1 MPEPMSD
8 DAREAPPKR
17 SALRS
22 GWTTGACATAATTA
36 AYTALLTG
44 AFPDPVTI
52 TLPRGQQPSFALA
65 REELGDGC
73 AMVAIVKDAGDDP
86 DVTHLALIRSTV
98 RHGAPGSG
106 VTFFAGTGVGIITL
120 PGLPVPVGEPAIN
133 PVPRQMMR
141 DAIQTIAKKY
151 GRPADVAIEIS
162 VDHGEELARKTWNP
176 RLGIVGG
183 LSILG
188 TTGIV
193 VPYSCSAWIDSIR
206 KGIDVAVAM
215 GHPHVAGCTGSTSE
229 RVVMGL
235 YPLANEALLDM
246 GDFAGAVLKYLKRH
260 PVPRLTIAGGLAKM
274 SKLAAGHMDLHSG
287 RSHVDMGFLADLA
300 RGAGADPALAAS
312 IRTANTGLGALHMCQ
327 AEGVPLGDAVAM
339 AARDAALVVLG
350 GAPVRVDTI
359 CIDRAGVIVGRAQ
372 PAGPT
377 DSTHHHLRGPAPS
390 S

>member
-1 MPEPMSD
+1 MSETNGKG
-8 DAREAPPKR
+8 AMGGREAQLKR
-17 SALRS
+17 SGLRS

-36 AYTALLTG
+36 AYAALLTG
-44 AFPDPVTI
+44 EFPDPVTI
-52 TLPRGQQPSFALA
+52 TLPKGQQPSFALA
-65 REELGDGC
+65 REERGDGW
-73 AMVAIVKDAGDDP
+73 AMAAIVKDAGDDP
-86 DVTHLALIRSTV
+86 DVTHLALVRSTV

-106 VTFFAGTGVGIITL
+106 VTFSAGPGVGTITL
-120 PGLPVPVGEPAIN
+120 PGLPLAVGEPAIN

-141 DAIQTIAKKY
+141 EAVEAIATQH

-206 KGIDVAVAM
+206 SGIDVAVAM

-229 RVVMGL
+229 RVVMDEYRL
-235 YPLANEALLDM
+235 PAEAMLDM

-260 PVPRLTIAGGLAKM
+260 PIPRLTIAGGFAKM

-287 RSHVDMGFLADLA
+287 RSQVDTSFLTDLA
-300 RGAGADPALAAS
+300 RRAGASPALAAS
-312 IRTANTGLGALHMCQ
+312 ISASRTGLSALQLCQ
-327 AEGVPLGDAVAM
+327 AAGVPLGDAVAV
-339 AARDAALVVLG
+339 AARDAALMVLR
-350 GAPVRVDTI
+350 GAPVTVDTI
-359 CIDRAGVIVGRAQ
+359 CIDRAGIIVGRAQ
-372 PAGPT
+372 PAGPY
-377 DSTHHHLRGPAPS
+377 
-390 S
+390 